1 MFLPCRLPVYLV
13 PSLVPYLPRRLPP
26 APASG
31 SACCSSTSP
40 AFLRFR
46 KALSK
51 LHTVVRPHTRSV
63 VQGDELLG
71 KGSLDDCPHDD
82 SVEALDPEH
91 HRRGH
96 LRFRGLHEYLISEV
110 LQD

>member
-1 MFLPCRLPVYLV
+1 MFLPRRLPACLV
-13 PSLVPYLPRRLPP
+13 PGLAPCLPRRLPP
-26 APASG
+26 APSSG
-31 SACCSSTSP
+31 SACRASTSP

-51 LHTVVRPHTRSV
+51 PHTVVRPHTRFL

-71 KGSLDDCPHDD
+71 KCSLDDCPHDD
-82 SVEALDPEH
+82 SVEALDPEQ
-91 HRRGH
+91 HRCEH

>member
-1 MFLPCRLPVYLV
+1 MFIPRCLLACLV
-13 PSLVPYLPRRLPP
+13 PGLVPCLRCRLPP
-26 APASG
+26 APSSG
-31 SACCSSTSP
+31 SACRASTSP

-82 SVEALDPEH
+82 SVEALDLEH